1 MTNERDYGSLDVAR
15 IIAAL
20 LVVCIHTSPL
30 TSLNRDADFLLTRI
44 IARVAVPFFLMTT
57 GFFVLPQSLF
67 EKGGSSS
74 AIWRF
79 MKKTALLYAAA
90 TVIYLP
96 VNLYAGRFRQVRA
109 LDILRDVFF
118 DGTFYHLWYLP
129 ASILGTLVLFLLS
142 RKLRFRHVFAISLFL
157 YGVGLMGDSYF
168 GAISGVPIIASFYRV
183 GFCLFSFTRN
193 GIFYVPLF
201 LSLGAWFGQKRRNWS
216 QSLLCAG
223 FIFSLFFMV
232 AEGVMLRQ
240 LRWPRHDSMYLFLP
254 VCSGFLFSLLV
265 SRNAKP
271 RKKLRALAT
280 WIYLLHPLCII
291 LIRGAARATGTTEFL
306 VKNSIIHFLAVV
318 LLSVVFSLLIAMLSA
333 FQPGKRFQQS
343 RAWIELDRGAL
354 RRNVSALRA
363 LLPEGCALMAVVKA
377 DAYGHGAVLIARELN
392 ALGVKSFCVASVM
405 EGAEL
410 RTHGIRGEIL
420 VLGYTHPEQFGLLR
434 RYHLTQTVI
443 DASYAALLDG
453 YGKPFTVQIALD
465 TGMHRL
471 GEPCE
476 RIDEIQRM
484 FQYRNLRISGVYSHL
499 CTDDTASP
507 KDRAF
512 TLLQAQRFQQTVSV
526 LHAAGCACA
535 RVHLQASYGLL
546 NYPELT
552 GDVVRAGIALYGTL
566 STRADTE
573 RCAVPL
579 EPVLSLKARVA
590 LVRDLRK
597 GEAAGYG
604 LMHVAERNSK
614 TAVLSIGY
622 ADGLPRSL
630 SCGTG
635 SVLINGRRA
644 PIIGCI
650 CMDQTLV
657 DITDIP
663 NVSSGDI
670 AVLIGKSA
678 DAEITACDLAEQA
691 GTISNEILSR
701 LGKRLERI
709 VVP

>member
-1 MTNERDYGSLDVAR
+1 MTGDKDYGRVDAFRMLG
-15 IIAAL
+15 AL

-30 TSLNRDADFLLTRI
+30 ASLSRDADFLLTRI
-44 IARVAVPFFLMTT
+44 AARVAVPFFLMTT
-57 GFFVLPQSLF
+57 GFFVLPQTLF
-67 EKGGSSS
+67 KKGGGSS
-74 AIWRF
+74 AVWRF

-90 TVIYLP
+90 TAIYLP
-96 VNLYAGRFRQVRA
+96 VNLYAGRFQQVRA
-109 LDILRDVFF
+109 LDLLRDVFF
-118 DGTFYHLWYLP
+118 DGTFHHLWYLP

-193 GIFYVPLF
+193 GIFYAPLF
-201 LSLGAWFGQKRRNWS
+201 LSMGAWFGQKRRNWP

-223 FIFSLFFMV
+223 FIFSMILMV

-254 VCSGFLFSLLV
+254 ACSGFLFALLV
-265 SRNAKP
+265 FGNAKP
-271 RKKLRALAT
+271 RKRLRTLAT
-280 WIYLLHPLCII
+280 WVYLLHPLCIV
-291 LIRGAARATGTTEFL
+291 LVRGAAKATGTIEFL
-306 VKNSIIHFLAVV
+306 VGNSIIHFLAVV
-318 LLSVVFSLLIAMLSA
+318 LLSVAFSLLIAMLAA
-333 FQPGKRFQQS
+333 FQPGKRFQQG
-343 RAWIELDRGAL
+343 RAWIELNRGAL

-377 DAYGHGAVLIARELN
+377 DAYGHGAVMIARELH
-392 ALGVKSFCVASVM
+392 ALDVKSFCVASVM
-405 EGAEL
+405 EGVEL

-420 VLGYTHPEQFGLLR
+420 VLGYTHPAQFGLLR
-434 RYHLTQTVI
+434 RYRLTQAVI
-443 DASYAALLDG
+443 DSDYAALLNG

-476 RIDEIQRM
+476 RIEEIQRM
-484 FQYRNLRISGVYSHL
+484 FQYRNLRIGGVYSHL
-499 CTDDTASP
+499 CADDTASP

-512 TLLQAQRFQQTVSV
+512 TFLQAQRFQQAVS
-526 LHAAGCACA
+526 LLRAAGCAFG

-546 NYPELT
+546 NYPELA

-590 LVRDLRK
+590 LIRDLRM

-604 LMHVAERNSK
+604 LMHVAERDSK
-614 TAVLSIGY
+614 IAVLSIGY

-630 SCGTG
+630 SRGIG
-635 SVLINGRRA
+635 SVLINGNRA

-663 NVSSGDI
+663 SVSSGDI
-670 AVLIGKSA
+670 AVLIGKSG